1 MAVQEFKLVN
11 LPLVNGGMLAA
22 AFDQLIER
30 CAQDCEDR
38 PAHDKAREVILT
50 VKFQPTPTGKD
61 LDTVSGEVSLSA
73 KLPKIELP
81 SISFGFRKKRGA
93 NGKQSGMLVFND
105 MSEDDIHQRTIDEL
119 E

>member
-1 MAVQEFKLVN
+1 MAVQEFKLQN

-38 PAHDKAREVILT
+38 PAHDKARKVVLT
-50 VKFQPTPTGKD
+50 VEFSPTPTGRD
-61 LDTVSGEVSLSA
+61 LDSVKGEVTLSA
-73 KLPKIELP
+73 NLPKIEMP
-81 SISFGFRKKRGA
+81 TISFGFRKKRGK
-93 NGKQSGMLVFND
+93 NGQPSGMLVFND
-105 MSEDDIHQRTIDEL
+105 LSEDDIHQRTIDEN